1 MNSVD
6 MTASKAIENAVQRTT
21 RMKISQT
28 WLASQT
34 GPIAVSISRRARSP
48 RSPSPAD
55 QRPEPGAEVGAA
67 EDGVER
73 GADPEDRG
81 GDVGLAHPD
90 PPATGA
96 GGSSRGPYG
105 TSTASE
111 PASRQRR
118 AIRRSTSTV
127 ATPSTV

>member
-6 MTASKAIENAVQRTT
+6 MTASKAIENAVQRIT

-34 GPIAVSISRRARSP
+34 GPIAESISRRARAALAVT
-48 RSPSPAD
+48 AD
-55 QRPEPGAEVGAA
+55 ERPKPGAEVRAA

-73 GADPEDRG
+73 GADPEDRR
-81 GDVGLAHPD
+81 GDVGPAHPG
-90 PPATGA
+90 PPTTGG

-118 AIRRSTSTV
+118 ASRRSTSTV